1 MVFKKINSLKGLKM
15 LLTIDVK
22 ESSLDKIMNFLSS
35 LKSEVKI
42 IEKRDSDE
50 ISDDENEYYVNL
62 LKNMTAEDRE
72 VASVKYVT
80 I

>member
-1 MVFKKINSLKGLKM
+1 M

-22 ESSLDKIMNFLSS
+22 ESALDKIMNFLNS

-42 IEKRDSDE
+42 VEKRDSDE

>member
-1 MVFKKINSLKGLKM
+1 MVFKKINSLKGFEM

-22 ESSLDKIMNFLSS
+22 ESALDKIMNVLNSF
-35 LKSEVKI
+35 KSEVKI
-42 IEKRDSDE
+42 VEKRDSDE

>member
-1 MVFKKINSLKGLKM
+1 M

-62 LKNMTAEDRE
+62 LKNMTAEDKE

>member
-1 MVFKKINSLKGLKM
+1 M